1 MHMQNKIAQFHEIV
15 LMLLRCHLEKKIYK
29 KKIHE

>member
-15 LMLLRCHLEKKIYK
+15 LMLLRCHLEKNIYK
-29 KKIHE
+29 KKNS